1 MNLVIRVWQVIA
13 LRRKI
18 QVLSA
23 FVLLVV
29 IGLLE
34 ILSLGLF
41 GVLLKFITSPDS
53 PVVAIPSYLSYLF
66 SLFGLKTSDASG
78 PGIVP
83 GVVLCFAASVGAAGG
98 ARTFVTWF
106 CSRLSA
112 ALGTDVVTIVYEA
125 CLRED
130 YEEHIRHR
138 AGELVSLVRDKS
150 SEVINA
156 IFFLLNLG
164 TAVIVGLLIVCGLI
178 FLDPGYFLA
187 CGALLGFFYC
197 LCAVFARQRMSRN
210 SKLIAAGYTRI
221 MKVAQEAFGGFRDII
236 LDGSHH
242 YYIRLFRQANYR
254 LRRAVSSNM
263 FLSTAPR
270 YLTETAAMLIFSG
283 LLLWGIQ
290 GGENL
295 NEALPRLGVLALGAQ
310 RLMPLVQQGYLS
322 WSVLVG
328 SAASANQVLQFLTPP
343 KAHPPEIRFA
353 PLPFEKSMEFREV
366 SFRYSE
372 TGPWIIRNLNL
383 IIPKGAKIGLVG
395 PTGSGKSTF
404 VDLLM
409 GLLSPTQGSIE
420 VDGRTLVKNDLPRW
434 RKNIAHV
441 PQDIFLADA
450 SFAENIALGTD
461 PEHMEMDKIRG
472 AARKAQ
478 IAEFIESKNGG
489 YLAEVG
495 DRGRHLSGGQRQRVA
510 IARALY
516 KEASLLVLDEA
527 TSALDQKTEQ
537 AIISSFWS
545 LDPGLTMILIAHRT
559 SCLNDCDS
567 VIRLDQGRAEVGS
580 PRLLLAQK

>member
-1 MNLVIRVWQVIA
+1 MKLVKQVWKVIN

-41 GVLLKFITSPDS
+41 GVLLQFIASPDS
-53 PVVAIPSYLSYLF
+53 PVVAIPRYLTYLF
-66 SLFGLKTSDASG
+66 SFFGLEKEAMAG
-78 PGIVP
+78 LGVIPGI
-83 GVVLCFAASVGAAGG
+83 VLCFAASVGAAGG

-112 ALGTDVVTIVYEA
+112 ALGTDVVTNVYEA

-164 TAVIVGLLIVCGLI
+164 TAVIVGLLIICGLI
-178 FLDPGYFLA
+178 VLDPVYFLA
-187 CGALLGFFYC
+187 CGGLLGFFYC
-197 LCAVFARQRMSRN
+197 LCAWFARRRMSQN
-210 SKLIAAGYTRI
+210 SKLIAAGYTRV
-221 MKVAQEAFGGFRDII
+221 MKVTQEAFGGFRDII

-242 YYIRLFRQANYR
+242 HYTRLFRGANYR
-254 LRRAVSSNM
+254 LRRAIANNM

-283 LLLWGIQ
+283 LLLWGIE
-290 GGENL
+290 GGANL

-328 SAASANQVLQFLTPP
+328 SAASANQVLQYLSPKPSQPLPRLT
-343 KAHPPEIRFA
+343 
-353 PLPFEKSMEFREV
+353 PLPFRKSIEFRGV
-366 SFRYSE
+366 SFRYS
-372 TGPWIIRNLNL
+372 GKSPWILRNLNL
-383 IIPKGAKIGLVG
+383 RIIKGSKIGLIG

-409 GLLSPTQGSIE
+409 GLLSPTEGVIK
-420 VDGRTLVKNDLPRW
+420 VDGQPLVRNDLPRW

-450 SFAENIALGTD
+450 SFAENIALGTN
-461 PEHMEMDKIRG
+461 PEQIDMKKVH
-472 AARKAQ
+472 AAAHKAQ
-478 IAEFIESKNGG
+478 IADFIESKNST
-489 YLAEVG
+489 YFAEVG

-516 KEASLLVLDEA
+516 KDASLLVLDEA
-527 TSALDQKTEQ
+527 TSALDHKTEQ
-537 AIISSFWS
+537 AIISSFWG
-545 LDPGLTMILIAHRT
+545 LDPNLTLILIAHRT
-559 SCLNDCDS
+559 NCLKKCDL
-567 VIRLDQGRAEVGS
+567 VIRLDEGGVEVDS
-580 PRLLLAQK
+580 PETLLAQK